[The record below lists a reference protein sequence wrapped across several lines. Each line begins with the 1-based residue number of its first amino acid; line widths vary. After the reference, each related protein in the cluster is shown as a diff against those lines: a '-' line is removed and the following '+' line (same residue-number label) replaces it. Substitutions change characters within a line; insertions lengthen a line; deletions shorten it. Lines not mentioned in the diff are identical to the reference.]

1 MFVHFRKRSVIP
13 PKLHNVCTTPKSANQ
28 HQLAHKLRISPN
40 LNSTIPEETFLP
52 EKSGKFFFG
61 LNPQILYVL
70 QNGCIAASGKTT
82 RFLALIEHK
91 MYC

>member
-28 HQLAHKLRISPN
+28 YQLMYKLRISPN
-40 LNSTIPEETFLP
+40 LNSPIPEETFLL
-52 EKSGKFFFG
+52 EKSGIFLFG
-61 LNPQILYVL
+61 INSQILCVL
-70 QNGCIAASGKTT
+70 QIGCADTSEKTT

>member
-13 PKLHNVCTTPKSANQ
+13 TKLHNVCTTPKSANQ

-40 LNSTIPEETFLP
+40 LISPIPEETFLP
-52 EKSGKFFFG
+52 EKSGIFLFG
-61 LNPQILYVL
+61 LNSQILCVL
-70 QNGCIAASGKTT
+70 QNSYVAASGKTT

>member
-28 HQLAHKLRISPN
+28 QQLVHKLRISPN

-52 EKSGKFFFG
+52 EKSGIFLFG
-61 LNPQILYVL
+61 INSQILCVL